1 MKIENKNERTIYSD
15 FEIHKALENLERG
28 ISIETFFKHE
38 AKRFEFG
45 EDEYFNM
52 LKKEIEFECRHYDT
66 FHESWEY
73 TEYTLGVSIEELE
86 KIVNNLQK
94 VNIPAPELKPFAGLL
109 KKLDVKQLDKLFL
122 FLTTENKAYSKPT
135 FIDKETDRQS
145 FDYIFGDKDK
155 PNQFISIKWKANKQ
169 FLIDLLTGLQ
179 KEVKF
184 NKQNPET
191 MELSNEIK
199 RQTELYFID
208 SETKQ
213 GLKLPKNNN
222 RLKDR
227 PEHKAIIK
235 FFSDLIK
242 Y

>member
-1 MKIENKNERTIYSD
+1 MKIENKNGVTHYSD
-15 FEIHKALENLERG
+15 FEIDKALINLERG
-28 ISIETFFKHE
+28 ISIEAFFKHE

-45 EDEYFNM
+45 EVEYFNM
-52 LKKEIEFECRHYDT
+52 LIKEV
-66 FHESWEY
+66 ESESQMYNENQWEY
-73 TEYTLGVSIEELE
+73 YGMLFGVGLKEVE
-86 KIVNNLQK
+86 KIIIDLQK
-94 VNIPAPELKPFAGLL
+94 MNTLAPELKPFAGLL
-109 KKLDVKQLDKLFL
+109 KSLDDNQLDKLFL
-122 FLTTENKAYSKPT
+122 LLTTENKGYSKPI

-155 PNQFISIKWKANKQ
+155 PKKFISIEWKANKQ

-179 KEVKF
+179 KEAKF
-184 NKQNPET
+184 NNRNPET

-208 SETKQ
+208 SEIKQ

-235 FFSDLIK
+235 FLVTL
-242 Y
+242 

>member
-1 MKIENKNERTIYSD
+1 MEIENKNGITRIYD
-15 FEIHKALENLERG
+15 FEIDKALTNLERG
-28 ISIETFFKHE
+28 ISLESFFKYE
-38 AKRFEFG
+38 AERFKYG
-45 EDEYFNM
+45 KDEYFNM
-52 LKKEIEFECRHYDT
+52 LKREIESEYQHYNHDNWLYYNHA
-66 FHESWEY
+66 FGIDVKDVEN
-73 TEYTLGVSIEELE
+73 VI
-86 KIVNNLQK
+86 NDLQK
-94 VNIPAPELKPFAGLL
+94 INIQLPELKPFGGLL
-109 KKLDVKQLDKLFL
+109 KKLNKSKLDKLFL
-122 FLTTENKAYSKPT
+122 FLITEEKVHSKPT

-155 PNQFISIKWKANKQ
+155 PNQFISIEWKANKQ

-179 KEVKF
+179 KEVKL

-191 MELSNEIK
+191 KELSNEIK
-199 RQTELYFID
+199 RQTELYLID

-235 FFSDLIK
+235 FLATL
-242 Y
+242 

>member
-1 MKIENKNERTIYSD
+1 MEIENKNGVTHYSD
-15 FEIHKALENLERG
+15 FEIDKALINLERG

-38 AKRFEFG
+38 AERFEHG
-45 EDEYFNM
+45 ADEYFNM
-52 LKKEIEFECRHYDT
+52 LIREVEIESQMYDNRQ
-66 FHESWEY
+66 WEY
-73 TEYTLGVSIEELE
+73 YELAFSVGLKEVE
-86 KIVNNLQK
+86 KVIIDLQK
-94 VNIPAPELKPFAGLL
+94 LNIQPSELKPFAGLL
-109 KKLDVKQLDKLFL
+109 KRLDDSQLDKLFN
-122 FLTTENKAYSKPT
+122 FLTTENKAFVKHT
-135 FIDKETDRQS
+135 FIDIKTTDRQS

-155 PNQFISIKWKANKQ
+155 PKKFISIEWKANKQ

-179 KEVKF
+179 KEAKF
-184 NKQNPET
+184 NNRNPET

-208 SETKQ
+208 SEIKQ

-235 FFSDLIK
+235 FLVTL
-242 Y
+242 